1 MTKNLSPPLFAELAL
16 PLVSL
21 PRAKLR
27 TRLFLI
33 SPEVPKLLVVLQSDA
48 IMIYEKKKSAL
59 GICFAWHADKRLQTH
74 FFNRE
79 RLGGRLC
86 VVLLEWKTLQLN

>member
-48 IMIYEKKKSAL
+48 IMIYEKKNQL
-59 GICFAWHADKRLQTH
+59 LEF
-74 FFNRE
+74 
-79 RLGGRLC
+79 
-86 VVLLEWKTLQLN
+86 VLLGTQTKDSKHIFLTEKG